1 MKRFVRVMA
10 AVLLLLAAG
19 LLAASFGVVMPRSFR
34 IAGPTGAP
42 AVAWVAYAYEGQ
54 RFNFVDSLGWS
65 RPGGVV
71 EANAEGAIR
80 LPMLVYPKAPINGWL
95 RHDIRLI
102 HVPAL
107 HATLHEHWPADG
119 AVLSV
124 PDNTDNPAAWDHALG
139 EINALVTAGMAFD
152 GHERHAI
159 EPGTARTFARLVAN
173 DYRALLEAH
182 GETPRTIPE
191 DIPGHLQFASEADR
205 AEWREQMRRE
215 IEREPTWGVYLKRRY
230 ARSIAELEK
239 EFGL

>member
-1 MKRFVRVMA
+1 MRRLVRVMA
-10 AVLLLLAAG
+10 AILLLLAAG
-19 LLAASFGVVMPRSFR
+19 LLAASVGVVMPRSFR
-34 IAGPTGAP
+34 IVGPTGGP

-54 RFNFVDSLGWS
+54 RFNFVDSLNWS
-65 RPGGVV
+65 RPGGIV
-71 EANAEGAIR
+71 EADAEAAVR
-80 LPMLVYPKAPINGWL
+80 LPMLIYLKAPLNGWL
-95 RHDIRLI
+95 HHDIRLI

-119 AVLSV
+119 AVLSI

-139 EINALVTAGMAFD
+139 EIHALATADMIFGT
-152 GHERHAI
+152 HEHRAVD
-159 EPGTARTFARLVAN
+159 PDTARTIARRIVD
-173 DYRALLEAH
+173 DYRALLAAH
-182 GETPRTIPE
+182 GDQPREIPE
-191 DIPGHLQFASEADR
+191 DIPGHLQFASEADH